1 MGVLQ
6 EALPSQNVAPD
17 HHQEN
22 VPVGTNIGDSELCAR
37 ILDSDS
43 AIRSVVVVE
52 GSKVSGF
59 AASAKASD
67 ILGRSS
73 DFREKIGM
81 WVRLVTEIARQGE
94 PVFGNLGSALF
105 VHGRMK
111 VATFPISAN
120 RSIGLSF
127 EKSADWNYLIQKIVS
142 KFGPNL

>member
-1 MGVLQ
+1 M
-6 EALPSQNVAPD
+6 PSQNVARDRPE
-17 HHQEN
+17 H
-22 VPVGTNIGDSELCAR
+22 VPVGTNIGDSELCQR
-37 ILDSDS
+37 ILDADS
-43 AIRSVVVVE
+43 AIRSAVVVE

-59 AASAKASD
+59 AMSAKASD
-67 ILGRSS
+67 ILGRSP

-81 WVRLVTEIARQGE
+81 WARLVTEIARQGE
-94 PVFGNLGSALF
+94 PVFGNLGYALF

-127 EKSADWNYLIQKIVS
+127 EKSADANYLIQKINA